1 MKLIIETAPPIIHP
15 NNQEKDRKKDRV
27 ANNAKPIKKTIIEF
41 LNILSSVSS
50 FNNLNPPGILK
61 V

>member
-1 MKLIIETAPPIIHP
+1 MKLIIETTPPITHP
-15 NNQEKDRKKDRV
+15 NNQEKDRKKDTV
-27 ANNAKPIKKTIIEF
+27 ANTAKPIKKTIIEF

-50 FNNLNPPGILK
+50 FNNLNPLGILK